1 MPTQNKS
8 KSEEKPEEESKSVSK
23 DDKSSNETVK
33 DTPTEKEETSGQL
46 FFSTDGSEPEPPK
59 RTHFLMSLLKSRGQ
73 VVVNQEVRANL
84 QIKRIPV
91 EIPMPKESQTSKRA
105 RVAIK
110 IHPVKNKIGKIRR
123 DLRIDRDKN
132 SRNPR
137 NYLMRKLS

>member
-23 DDKSSNETVK
+23 DDKSSKETVK

-59 RTHFLMSLLKSRGQ
+59 ENPFPDEPSEKQGSGGS
-73 VVVNQEVRANL
+73 ESGGRANL
-84 QIKRIPV
+84 QVKRIPV
-91 EIPMPKESQTSKRA
+91 EIPMPKENQTSKRA